1 MNNKFTEIEKKI
13 ENGQRLNF
21 DEGLSLFEQ
30 GDLLELGLLANFVRR
45 QKHPDR
51 IVTYIIDRN
60 INYTN
65 VCVAQC
71 AFCAFYE
78 KINSER
84 AYLLSKDEIAA
95 KIQETVDLG
104 GTQIL
109 MQGGL
114 HPKLDVSWF
123 EDLFRFISK
132 KFPAIRIHSLSPAE
146 ITYMAKISK
155 LSLRETLERLRAA
168 GLASIPG
175 GGAEILVDEVRAR
188 LKANKTNTADWLK
201 VMETAQKMG
210 MKTTATMM
218 FGHVENY
225 KQRLEHLMHIRSL
238 QDKNRYGL
246 RTIFV
251 SNSCA
256 AYRKSVL
263 EEVGYFGEK
272 HLFAEDA
279 CAVGR
284 MLLKGYSI
292 AYVAEAQV
300 YHSHNYTITEEFR
313 RYFDVGAFHR
323 QQQWLIKEFGTAG
336 GAGRSYVRSEA
347 AYLVRQGKI
356 YLLPSFMLRTAMKLA
371 GYKLGY
377 YYTVLP
383 GWLRCRLSM
392 NPGWWRK

>member
-13 ENGQRLNF
+13 KNGQRLNF

-30 GDLLELGLLANFVRR
+30 GDLLELGLLADFVRR

-238 QDKNRYGL
+238 QDKTGGFTAFIPWTYQPENTELGGEKTSAYDYL
-246 RTIFV
+246 RTLAISRLMLDNV
-251 SNSCA
+251 PNIQASWVTMGA
-256 AYRKSVL
+256 K
-263 EEVGYFGEK
+263 VGQ
-272 HLFAEDA
+272 
-279 CAVGR
+279 
-284 MLLKGYSI
+284 
-292 AYVAEAQV
+292 VA
-300 YHSHNYTITEEFR
+300 
-313 RYFDVGAFHR
+313 
-323 QQQWLIKEFGTAG
+323 LEFGANDFGSLMIEENVVAAAG
-336 GAGRSYVRSEA
+336 ADFRMSLDDIKRII
-347 AYLVRQGKI
+347 KD
-356 YLLPSFMLRTAMKLA
+356 A
-371 GYKLGY
+371 GYEARQRDMEYNL
-377 YYTVLP
+377 L
-383 GWLRCRLSM
+383 
-392 NPGWWRK
+392 N

>member
-13 ENGQRLNF
+13 ETGQRLNF

-78 KINSER
+78 KTNSPQ

-114 HPKLDVSWF
+114 HPKLDVPWF
-123 EDLFRFISK
+123 EDLFRFIRK
-132 KFPAIRIHSLSPAE
+132 NFPTVRIHSLSPAE

-175 GGAEILVDEVRAR
+175 GGAEILVDEVRAK
-188 LKANKTNTADWLK
+188 LKANKTKTADWLK
-201 VMETAQKMG
+201 VMETAQQMG

-225 KQRLEHLMHIRSL
+225 KHRLEHLLHIRDL
-238 QDKNRYGL
+238 QDKTGGFTAFIPWTYQPENTELGGEKTTAYDYL
-246 RTIFV
+246 RTLAI
-251 SNSCA
+251 S
-256 AYRKSVL
+256 RI
-263 EEVGYFGEK
+263 
-272 HLFAEDA
+272 
-279 CAVGR
+279 
-284 MLLKGYSI
+284 MLDNVPNVQASWVTMGAK
-292 AYVAEAQV
+292 VAQV
-300 YHSHNYTITEEFR
+300 ALEFGANDFGSLMIEENVVAAAGAEFR
-313 RYFDVGAFHR
+313 MSLDD
-323 QQQWLIKEFGTAG
+323 IK
-336 GAGRSYVRSEA
+336 RII
-347 AYLVRQGKI
+347 KD
-356 YLLPSFMLRTAMKLA
+356 A
-371 GYKLGY
+371 GYEAHQRDMEYNL
-377 YYTVLP
+377 L
-383 GWLRCRLSM
+383 
-392 NPGWWRK
+392 N